1 MNITDINTN
10 IMTGVWTNEQLRS
23 MADAVTYARQQL
35 NRRKM
40 REVGQGDTVKFYST
54 RRGTWQTGTVIKIA
68 IKNVT
73 VQVGNILWKVPANML
88 ELVEEYA

>member
-10 IMTGVWTNEQLRS
+10 IMTGVWSNEELRS

-73 VQVGNILWKVPANML
+73 VQVGNLLWKVPANML